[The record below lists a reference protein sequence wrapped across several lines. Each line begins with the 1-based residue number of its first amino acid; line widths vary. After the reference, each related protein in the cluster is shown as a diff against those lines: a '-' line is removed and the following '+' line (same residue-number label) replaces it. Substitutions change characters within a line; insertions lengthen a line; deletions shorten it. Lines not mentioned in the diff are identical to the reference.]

1 MPGHIPTQEKV
12 PPLPEVF
19 KRLVSGDATRAP
31 TRDSLRRLDGR
42 WIVRAKTGKDG
53 RTTPILVYVIV
64 RRKEWKEYDSVT
76 QLCVDLLWNGNTPR
90 AWIARCD
97 SIDEHFMTVEN
108 VEAQVPV
115 VDFKTPG
122 GGIEVTDMR
131 KAVDMCRSTCHGFS
145 GRSGPPAP
153 LIESS
158 STPSVSSRTE
168 AGTQTDW
175 SPGRLT
181 EPPQDQESSSD
192 APPDA
197 LPDSR
202 PNAPQEELAHPVGPS
217 ESNSWHSR
225 LEKLI
230 KESEIILEHTTVL
243 LQEQRVSQS
252 QSLLLT
258 EQRESQTQSR

>member
-1 MPGHIPTQEKV
+1 MPGHTPAPETM

-19 KRLVSGDATRAP
+19 KRLVSGDAMRAP

-53 RTTPILVYVIV
+53 KTTPILVHVVV
-64 RRKEWKEYDSVT
+64 RRKECREHDSVT
-76 QLCVDLLWNGNTPR
+76 QLCVDLLWTGNTPR
-90 AWIARCD
+90 AWIVRCD
-97 SIDEHFMTVEN
+97 SIGEHFMAVEK
-108 VEAQVPV
+108 VETKVPV
-115 VDFKTPG
+115 VDFKTPR
-122 GGIEVTDMR
+122 GGIDVTGIR
-131 KAVDMCRSTCHGFS
+131 KAVEMCRSRCHALS
-145 GRSGPPAP
+145 GSSGPPAP
-153 LIESS
+153 LIKSS
-158 STPSVSSRTE
+158 STPSVSSMTE

-181 EPPQDQESSSD
+181 ELPQYQESSSD
-192 APPDA
+192 APPDS
-197 LPDSR
+197 P
-202 PNAPQEELAHPVGPS
+202 PNALQEELAHPVGPS

-230 KESEIILEHTTVL
+230 KESETILENTSVL